1 MARPIHKMSTN
12 RVLAVA
18 MVLFPIFAAAFLS
31 GLPVAGSPAENSQQS
46 ALQARA
52 THLMNGRTGTALLL
66 GVDSEQL
73 LAVSNPNVAAH
84 TLAAPGST
92 VKPFTLMALVESGK
106 LAVNAT
112 LQCPRR
118 LEIAGKNLD
127 CSHRVSAKSFDA
139 RAALAW
145 SCNNWFARMA
155 QRLEPRELRAA
166 FVNAGFTARTG
177 LAEDE
182 TVGEVREITTIE
194 DLQLAAIGAANI
206 LITPLQLAAAYR
218 RLALLRR
225 DPAAAE
231 KFSVVFEGL
240 EDSVA
245 FGMGQAARIPDA
257 PPLAGKT
264 GTAGSGKGWT
274 HAWFAGYWPAAKP
287 EVVVVIFLSRGR
299 GGPDAAPIARDLV
312 AYYNSS
318 KPVTR

>member
-1 MARPIHKMSTN
+1 MARRIHKMN
-12 RVLAVA
+12 RIHGTVLMAA
-18 MVLFPIFAAAFLS
+18 LFPIFAAAFLS
-31 GLPVAGSPAENSQQS
+31 VLPVAGSPAANGQQS
-46 ALQARA
+46 ALEARA
-52 THLMNGRTGTALLL
+52 THIMNGRPGTALLL
-66 GVDSEQL
+66 GVDSGQL
-73 LAVSNPNVAAH
+73 LAVSNSKVAAH

-106 LAVNAT
+106 LAADSS

-127 CSHRVSAKSFDA
+127 CSHRASARAFDA

-145 SCNNWFARMA
+145 SCNNWFTRMA
-155 QRLEPRELRAA
+155 QRLEPRELRDA

-182 TVGEVREITTIE
+182 VMGKLRDATTVE
-194 DLQLAAIGAANI
+194 DLKLEAIGAANI
-206 LITPLQLAAAYR
+206 EITPLELAAAYR

-225 DPAAAE
+225 DPVAAE

-245 FGMGQAARIPDA
+245 YGMGQAARIPDA

-287 EVVVVIFLSRGR
+287 EVVVVVFLSRGR
-299 GGPDAAPIARDLV
+299 GGPDAAPVARDLV

-318 KPVTR
+318 KPVPR